1 MNIPHQIIRASAGT
15 GKTHQLTTRFIDL
28 LHRHVAPD
36 QILATTFTRKAA
48 GEILERIL
56 QQLASASQDGQ
67 VAAALTSD
75 LNKPILTPEDCRQM
89 LATVCHN
96 LHRISIST
104 IDSFFNRVA
113 HCFRHELGVPPQPH
127 IIASDDP
134 LAIRLRNEA
143 IDAMLNDESTDVL
156 IGLLH
161 RLHHH
166 TAQRCV
172 TKSIDQIVRNLYDV
186 YRLAPDQKTW
196 SCLHVPP
203 LLTEPELDRA
213 IADLSGLKDLMNSNK
228 SMAKAWSSDKK
239 KAEQRQ
245 WQSFLKTGLAA
256 KIADETDTFRS
267 KPIPQFVIGAY
278 RPLVEHAKAVLID
291 HVANQTKATFELLR
305 QFDLHYTCLRQ
316 KHQVLLFSD
325 LPLKLSRELPAL
337 GEQAAFDIY
346 YRLDMKAT
354 HLMFDEFQDTSI
366 EQWEVLR
373 PLAEEVLA
381 HSDGSRTFFCVGD
394 VKQAIYG
401 WRGGC
406 AEIFDQIEND
416 PNFDFHDQ
424 QSMNKSYRSS
434 QVVLDAINQVFGTLA
449 DKPFLQEYRK
459 NIDDWH
465 SQFEKHQ
472 AAHQPHSGY
481 VELLE
486 SPEETIDNNEP
497 GVGNEESISKI
508 VSIHDSFVAEQIDR
522 ITTSLPGRSI
532 GVLVTRNNTVKK
544 LINLLRMRGVTA
556 SGEAGNPLTDDP
568 AVAVVL
574 SALRMAD
581 HPADSVS
588 AFHVFNSPL
597 APLINLTGWRE
608 RDTRPISLAIRKTL
622 LSCGYAD
629 LISKWFRGLTAACE
643 DRSVVRLTQLLQLAD
658 QYDPDLSLRPTHFVD
673 YVENTSV
680 EEVDPSTVRVMT
692 IHKSKGLEFDATV
705 LPDLDRL
712 LLRQNAGLVDVDR
725 PMPTEPIQAVYRSTN
740 KFVRNQSPQLA
751 DAYEQE
757 RYRRLRDDLCTL
769 YVAMTRA
776 RHSLHMFIKPMKH
789 SSTGQPLS
797 NMTYAMILRNA
808 LATNDPSL
816 KRKHQLYVAGPP
828 VGTGDTCHITP
839 ARLVESRIKKPV
851 VIDLA
856 KPRHGSGRSW
866 PRLSPS
872 SLEADNRINVA
883 QLLATQTHTG
893 QLRGS
898 ILHKWFEKIRFLDD
912 DNDGGPYDQDLL
924 AEAMAIDS
932 KANAH
937 WLHELLTQF
946 RTMLETSVVKQALA
960 PCECELWREQAFA
973 VRHDRHLVQGQFDRV
988 MIFRKSGKIL
998 SAKLLDFKTYQVTTD
1013 KLASAVKR
1021 HTPQMNAYRDAL
1033 SVMLGIKSNLITT
1046 CLLFVDPGYLCV
1058 I

>member
-15 GKTHQLTTRFIDL
+15 GKTHQLTTQFIDL

-36 QILATTFTRKAA
+36 QILATTFTRKAS

-56 QQLASASQDGQ
+56 QQLASASQDDQ

-75 LNKPILTPEDCRQM
+75 LNKPLLTPESCRQM
-89 LATVCHN
+89 LAAVCHN

-104 IDSFFNRVA
+104 IDSFFNRVT
-113 HCFRHELGVPPQPH
+113 HCFRHELGVPPQPR

-156 IGLLH
+156 LDLLH
-161 RLHHH
+161 HLHQH

-203 LLTEPELDRA
+203 LLAEPELDRA
-213 IADLSGLKDLMNSNK
+213 IADLRGLKELMNSNK

-245 WQSFLKTGLAA
+245 WLRFLKTGLAA
-256 KIADETDTFRS
+256 KIADEMDTFRN

-305 QFDLHYTCLRQ
+305 QFDLHYTRLRQ
-316 KHQVLLFSD
+316 ENQVLLFSD

-406 AEIFDQIEND
+406 TEIFDQIEND
-416 PNFDFHDQ
+416 PNFDFYKQ

-459 NIDDWH
+459 NIDEWH
-465 SQFEKHQ
+465 NQFSKHQ
-472 AAHQPHSGY
+472 AANQRHSGY

-486 SPEETIDNNEP
+486 SPVKDTNDHDP
-497 GVGNEESISKI
+497 GVGDDESTSNRA
-508 VSIHDSFVAEQIDR
+508 SAHESFAAEQIER
-522 ITTSLPGRSI
+522 IATSLPGRSV
-532 GVLVTRNNTVKK
+532 GVLVTRNNTVKT
-544 LINLLRMRGVTA
+544 LINLLHMRGVTA
-556 SGEAGNPLTDDP
+556 SGEAGNSLTDDP
-568 AVAVVL
+568 AVAVIL

-581 HPADSVS
+581 HPADSIS

-608 RDTRPISLAIRKTL
+608 RDTHPIARTIRKSL

-629 LISKWFRGLTAACE
+629 LISQWFRGLTAACE
-643 DRSVVRLTQLLQLAD
+643 ERSVVRLTQLLQLAD
-658 QYDPDLSLRPTHFVD
+658 QYDPDLSLQPTEFVD
-673 YVENTSV
+673 YVENTPV
-680 EEVDPSTVRVMT
+680 EEADPSAVRVMT

-705 LPDLDRL
+705 LPDLDRPL
-712 LLRQNAGLVDVDR
+712 RRQNAGLVDVDR
-725 PMPTEPIQAVYRSTN
+725 PTPTEPIQAVYRSTN
-740 KFVRNQSPQLA
+740 KFVRNQSPQLTNA
-751 DAYEQE
+751 HEQE

-776 RHSLHMFIKPMKH
+776 RDSLHMFIKPMKH
-789 SSTGQPLS
+789 SSPRRPPS
-797 NMTYAMILRNA
+797 NMTYATILRNA
-808 LATNDPSL
+808 LATDDPSL
-816 KRKHQLYVAGPP
+816 QSKHHLYVAGTS
-828 VGTGDTCHITP
+828 VGTDDTCRITP
-839 ARLVESRIKKPV
+839 SRLVGSCIKKPV
-851 VIDLA
+851 TIDLA
-856 KPRHGSGRSW
+856 KPRHRSGRSW

-872 SLEADNRINVA
+872 SLESDNRINVV
-883 QLLATQTHTG
+883 QLLSTQTHLG

-912 DNDGGPYDQDLL
+912 DSDGIPYDQDLL
-924 AEAMAIDS
+924 PEATAIDS
-932 KANAH
+932 KADAH

-946 RTMLETSVVKQALA
+946 RTMLETSAVRQALA
-960 PCECELWREQAFA
+960 PCECELWRERAFA
-973 VRHDRHLVQGQFDRV
+973 VRRDRHLVQGQFDRV

-998 SAKLLDFKTYQVTTD
+998 GAKLIDFKTYPVTTD
-1013 KLASAVKR
+1013 QLASAVKR

-1033 SVMLGIKSNLITT
+1033 SAMLDIKSDIVTT